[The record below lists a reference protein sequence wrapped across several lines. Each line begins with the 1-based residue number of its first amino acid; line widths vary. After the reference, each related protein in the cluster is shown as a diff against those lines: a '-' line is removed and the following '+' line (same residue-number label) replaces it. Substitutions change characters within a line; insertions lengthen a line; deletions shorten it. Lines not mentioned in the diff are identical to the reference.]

1 MKVDKSKFKDS
12 GGRPITQSLFLEIG
26 YTDRAYY
33 TLNDEDKEYE
43 GSTYPSLKKLY
54 LAHEDPHEYDFA
66 TTYLLGWSHWQR
78 LCNNKQVRK
87 HIDEW
92 RVELDLKI
100 RSQALRDIID
110 MSADDKGF
118 QAAKYLADKGWDKK
132 GAGRPKKDTSE
143 HDAKVQDRL
152 EEDFEADIIRLKR

>member
-1 MKVDKSKFKDS
+1 MKIDKSKFKD
-12 GGRPITQSLFLEIG
+12 GGNRPLTQSLFLEVG

-33 TLNDEDKEYE
+33 TFNDEDKEYK
-43 GSTYPSLKKLY
+43 GQTYYSLKKLY
-54 LAHEDPHEYDFA
+54 LEHEDPHEYDFSN
-66 TTYLLGWSHWQR
+66 TYLLGWQHWQR
-78 LCNNKQVRK
+78 MCNNKVIRK

-92 RVELDLKI
+92 RIELDLKI

-118 QAAKYLADKGWDKK
+118 QAAKYLADKGWAKA

-143 HDAKVQDRL
+143 HDAKVQGML
-152 EEDFEADIIRLKR
+152 EDDFSADIVRLKG